1 MVYLIVLFGVIVV
14 DVDGV
19 GVDVV
24 GVGVGGGV
32 DVDGVGVY
40 VGVGIGVGGGGGVD
54 VDGVGVYVG
63 VGIGGVGSDVGAC
76 GILCVVCCVAFGVW
90 WCRFCCHVAASR
102 KACHASIHFV
112 AARIGTF
119 VTIAAPVTLA
129 NAVTFVEN
137 APPSTRWR
145 RIKF

>member
-24 GVGVGGGV
+24 GVGV
-32 DVDGVGVY
+32 
-40 VGVGIGVGGGGGVD
+40 GGGVD